1 MDGFLKS
8 ALSAQLCARTNP
20 LRRSRGSQTPQR
32 VVPGRLHCRQ
42 LSQGFSQMALA
53 SQRLLISF
61 LPSLY
66 VLGFGLES
74 TAWAGLPQSSR
85 LCPQGPAAPARRRGS
100 VGQREGRGRG
110 GRRTGLAA
118 AERAHGLA
126 GCSDR
131 ELPSTGRNR
140 FLSLNKYPKPGLFR
154 KNCSASGSLRGLI
167 QSYRSVALL
176 QCLQSNFFSIYGS
189 SPT

>member
-110 GRRTGLAA
+110 GR
-118 AERAHGLA
+118 AHRA
-126 GCSDR
+126 GCSGAR
-131 ELPSTGRNR
+131 PRARRLLGQGVTFNR
-140 FLSLNKYPKPGLFR
+140 KKSLF
-154 KNCSASGSLRGLI
+154 I
-167 QSYRSVALL
+167 
-176 QCLQSNFFSIYGS
+176 
-189 SPT
+189 TE